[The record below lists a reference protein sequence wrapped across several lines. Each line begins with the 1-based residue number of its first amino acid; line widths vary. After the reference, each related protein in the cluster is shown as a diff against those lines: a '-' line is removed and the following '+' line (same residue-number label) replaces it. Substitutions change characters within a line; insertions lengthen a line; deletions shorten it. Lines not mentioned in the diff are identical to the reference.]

1 MSTSDKAR
9 FISFEGIDG
18 SGKSTQATL
27 FLDRLIQ
34 QGKEGILVR
43 EPGGTPI
50 SEAIR
55 HVLLTKGNR
64 QMVARTEALLMT
76 ASRSQLTKEVILP
89 NLEQNRWVIADR
101 YADSTL
107 AYQGGGRELNLDLL
121 QDLNK
126 FATYDLEPNIT
137 FVIDILPKEALR
149 RKGQTEDRIEEE
161 GIAFQKQVRRTYLE
175 LAQQY
180 SDRIIVIDGNM
191 GREIKRALS
200 KVDIWVIFSDHYYTF
215 SPRGFL

>member
-1 MSTSDKAR
+1 MTQMSTSDKAR

-27 FLDRLIQ
+27 FLDKLIQ
-34 QGKEGILVR
+34 KGKQGILVR

-107 AYQGGGRELNLDLL
+107 AYQGGGRELNLDWL

-126 FATYDLEPNIT
+126 FATYDLEPNVT

-149 RKGQTEDRIEEE
+149 RRGQTEDRIEEE
-161 GIAFQKQVRRTYLE
+161 GIAFQKRVRRTYLK

-180 SDRIIVIDGNM
+180 SDRIIVIDGHM
-191 GREIKRALS
+191 DREIIH
-200 KVDIWVIFSDHYYTF
+200 DNIWDQINRRY
-215 SPRGFL
+215 FLTQ

>member
-18 SGKSTQATL
+18 SGKSTQAKL

-34 QGKEGILVR
+34 EDREGILVR

-107 AYQGGGRELNLDLL
+107 AYQGGGRELNLDWL

-126 FATYDLEPNIT
+126 FATYDLEPNVT

-149 RKGQTEDRIEEE
+149 RREQTEDRIEEE
-161 GIAFQKQVRRTYLE
+161 GIAFQKRVRRTYLD

-180 SDRIIVIDGNM
+180 SDRIIVIDGHKSREIIQNNIWD
-191 GREIKRALS
+191 EIKRR
-200 KVDIWVIFSDHYYTF
+200 Y
-215 SPRGFL
+215 FLTQ

>member
-1 MSTSDKAR
+1 MTQMSTSDKAR

-27 FLDRLIQ
+27 FLDKLIQ
-34 QGKEGILVR
+34 KGKQGILVR

-107 AYQGGGRELNLDLL
+107 AYQGGGRELNLDWL

-126 FATYDLEPNIT
+126 FATYNLEPNVT

-149 RKGQTEDRIEEE
+149 RRGQTEDRIEEE
-161 GIAFQKQVRRTYLE
+161 GIAFQKRVRRTYLK

-180 SDRIIVIDGNM
+180 SDRIIVIDGHMDREIIQDNIWD
-191 GREIKRALS
+191 EIKRR
-200 KVDIWVIFSDHYYTF
+200 Y
-215 SPRGFL
+215 FLTQ

>member
-1 MSTSDKAR
+1 MTQMSTSDKAR

-18 SGKSTQATL
+18 SGKTTQATL
-27 FLDRLIQ
+27 LLDKLIQ
-34 QGKEGILVR
+34 NGKQGILVR
-43 EPGGTPI
+43 EPGGTPV

-107 AYQGGGRELNLDLL
+107 AYQGGGRELNLDWL

-126 FATYDLEPNIT
+126 FATYDLEPNVT

-149 RKGQTEDRIEEE
+149 RRGQTEDRIEEE
-161 GIAFQKQVRRTYLE
+161 GITFQKQVRRTYLE
-175 LAQQY
+175 LAKQY
-180 SDRIIVIDGNM
+180 SDRIIVIDGHMDREIIQDNIWD
-191 GREIKRALS
+191 EIKRR
-200 KVDIWVIFSDHYYTF
+200 Y
-215 SPRGFL
+215 FLTQ

>member
-18 SGKSTQATL
+18 SGKTTQAML
-27 FLDRLIQ
+27 LLDKLIQ
-34 QGKEGILVR
+34 NGKQGILVR
-43 EPGGTPI
+43 EPGGTPV

-107 AYQGGGRELNLDLL
+107 AYQGGGRELNLDWL

-126 FATYDLEPNIT
+126 FATYDLEPNLT
-137 FVIDILPKEALR
+137 FVIDILPKEALLR
-149 RKGQTEDRIEEE
+149 RGQIEDRIEEE
-161 GIAFQKQVRRTYLE
+161 GITFQKQVRRTYLE

-180 SDRIIVIDGNM
+180 SDRIIVIDGHMDREIIRDNIWD
-191 GREIKRALS
+191 EIKRRY
-200 KVDIWVIFSDHYYTF
+200 FFTQ
-215 SPRGFL
+215 

>member
-1 MSTSDKAR
+1 MTQMSTSDKAR

-27 FLDRLIQ
+27 FLDKLIQ
-34 QGKEGILVR
+34 KGKQGILVR

-107 AYQGGGRELNLDLL
+107 AYQGGGRELNLDWL

-126 FATYDLEPNIT
+126 FATYDLEPNVT

-149 RKGQTEDRIEEE
+149 RRGQTEDRIEEE

-180 SDRIIVIDGNM
+180 SDRIIVIDGHM
-191 GREIKRALS
+191 DREIIQDNIWDEIHRRYFLHNES
-200 KVDIWVIFSDHYYTF
+200 K
-215 SPRGFL
+215 

>member
-1 MSTSDKAR
+1 MTQMSTSDKAR

-27 FLDRLIQ
+27 FFDKLIQ
-34 QGKEGILVR
+34 KGKQGILVR

-101 YADSTL
+101 YADSTQ
-107 AYQGGGRELNLDLL
+107 AYQGGGRELNLDWL

-126 FATYDLEPNIT
+126 FATYDLEPNVT

-149 RKGQTEDRIEEE
+149 RRGQTEDRIEEE
-161 GIAFQKQVRRTYLE
+161 GIAFQKRVRRTYLE

-180 SDRIIVIDGNM
+180 SDRIIVIDGHM
-191 GREIKRALS
+191 DREIIQ
-200 KVDIWVIFSDHYYTF
+200 DYIWDEINRRY
-215 SPRGFL
+215 FLTQ

>member
-1 MSTSDKAR
+1 MTQMSTSDKAR

-18 SGKSTQATL
+18 SGKTTQATL
-27 FLDRLIQ
+27 LLDKLIQ
-34 QGKEGILVR
+34 KGKQGILVR
-43 EPGGTPI
+43 EPGGTPV

-107 AYQGGGRELNLDLL
+107 AYQGGGRELNLDWL

-126 FATYDLEPNIT
+126 FATYDLEPNVT

-149 RKGQTEDRIEEE
+149 RRGQTEDRIEEE
-161 GIAFQKQVRRTYLE
+161 GITFQKQVRRTYLE

-180 SDRIIVIDGNM
+180 SDRIIVIDGHMDREIIRDNIWD
-191 GREIKRALS
+191 EIKRRY
-200 KVDIWVIFSDHYYTF
+200 FFTQ
-215 SPRGFL
+215 

>member
-1 MSTSDKAR
+1 MTQMSTSDKAR

-18 SGKSTQATL
+18 SGKTTQATL
-27 FLDRLIQ
+27 LLDKLIQ
-34 QGKEGILVR
+34 KGKQGILVR
-43 EPGGTPI
+43 EPGGTPV

-107 AYQGGGRELNLDLL
+107 AYQGGGRELNLDWL

-126 FATYDLEPNIT
+126 FATYDLEPNVT

-149 RKGQTEDRIEEE
+149 RRGQTEDRIEEE
-161 GIAFQKQVRRTYLE
+161 GIAFQKRVRRTYLE

-180 SDRIIVIDGNM
+180 SDRIIVIDGHMDREIIQDNIWD
-191 GREIKRALS
+191 EIKRRY
-200 KVDIWVIFSDHYYTF
+200 FFTQ
-215 SPRGFL
+215 

>member
-1 MSTSDKAR
+1 MTQMSTSDKAR

-18 SGKSTQATL
+18 SGKTTQATL
-27 FLDRLIQ
+27 LLDKLIQ
-34 QGKEGILVR
+34 NGKKGILVR
-43 EPGGTPI
+43 EPGGTPV

-64 QMVARTEALLMT
+64 QMVARTESLLMT

-107 AYQGGGRELNLDLL
+107 AYQGGGRELNLDWL

-126 FATYDLEPNIT
+126 FATYDLEPNVT

-149 RKGQTEDRIEEE
+149 RREQTEDRIEEE
-161 GIAFQKQVRRTYLE
+161 GITFQKQVRRTYLE

-180 SDRIIVIDGNM
+180 SDRIIVIDGHM
-191 GREIKRALS
+191 DREIIQ
-200 KVDIWVIFSDHYYTF
+200 DNIWDEINRRY
-215 SPRGFL
+215 FLTQ

>member
-1 MSTSDKAR
+1 MTQMSTSDKAR

-107 AYQGGGRELNLDLL
+107 AYQGGGRELNLDWL

-126 FATYDLEPNIT
+126 FATYDLEPNVT

-149 RKGQTEDRIEEE
+149 RRGQTEDRIEEE
-161 GIAFQKQVRRTYLE
+161 GITFQKQVRRTYLE
-175 LAQQY
+175 LAKQY
-180 SDRIIVIDGNM
+180 SDRIIVIDGHMDREIIQDNIWD
-191 GREIKRALS
+191 EIKRR
-200 KVDIWVIFSDHYYTF
+200 Y
-215 SPRGFL
+215 FLTQ

>member
-1 MSTSDKAR
+1 MTQMSTSDKAR

-107 AYQGGGRELNLDLL
+107 AYQGGGRELNLDWL

-126 FATYDLEPNIT
+126 FATYNLEPNIT

-175 LAQQY
+175 LEQQY
-180 SDRIIVIDGNM
+180 SDRIIIIDGHM
-191 GREIKRALS
+191 GREIIQDNIWNEIKRRY
-200 KVDIWVIFSDHYYTF
+200 F
-215 SPRGFL
+215 

>member
-1 MSTSDKAR
+1 MTQMSTLDKAR

-107 AYQGGGRELNLDLL
+107 AYQGGGRELNLDWL

-126 FATYDLEPNIT
+126 FATYNLEPNIT
-137 FVIDILPKEALR
+137 FVIDILPKEALGR
-149 RKGQTEDRIEEE
+149 RGQTEDRIEVE
-161 GIAFQKQVRRTYLE
+161 GIAFQKKVRQTYLE

-180 SDRIIVIDGNM
+180 SDRIIVIDGHMDREIIQDNIWD
-191 GREIKRALS
+191 EIKRR
-200 KVDIWVIFSDHYYTF
+200 Y
-215 SPRGFL
+215 FLTQ

>member
-1 MSTSDKAR
+1 MTQMSTSDKAR

-27 FLDRLIQ
+27 FLDKLIQ
-34 QGKEGILVR
+34 KGKQGILVR

-107 AYQGGGRELNLDLL
+107 AYQGGGRELNLDWL

-126 FATYDLEPNIT
+126 FATYDLEPNVT

-149 RKGQTEDRIEEE
+149 RRGQTEDRIEEE
-161 GIAFQKQVRRTYLE
+161 GIAFQKRVRRTYLK

-180 SDRIIVIDGNM
+180 SDRIIVIDGHMDREIIQDNIWD
-191 GREIKRALS
+191 EIKRR
-200 KVDIWVIFSDHYYTF
+200 Y
-215 SPRGFL
+215 FLKQ

>member
-1 MSTSDKAR
+1 MTQMSTLDKAR

-107 AYQGGGRELNLDLL
+107 AYQGGGRELNLDWL

-137 FVIDILPKEALR
+137 FVIDILPKEALGR
-149 RKGQTEDRIEEE
+149 RGQTEDRIEVE
-161 GIAFQKQVRRTYLE
+161 GIAFQKKVRQTYLE

-180 SDRIIVIDGNM
+180 SDRIIVIDGHM
-191 GREIKRALS
+191 GREIIQDNIWDEIKRR
-200 KVDIWVIFSDHYYTF
+200 Y
-215 SPRGFL
+215 FLTQ

>member
-1 MSTSDKAR
+1 MIQMSTLDKAR

-27 FLDRLIQ
+27 FLDKLIRK
-34 QGKEGILVR
+34 GKQGILVR
-43 EPGGTPI
+43 EPGGTPV

-107 AYQGGGRELNLDLL
+107 AYQGGGRELNLDWL

-126 FATYDLEPNIT
+126 FATYDLEPNVT

-149 RKGQTEDRIEEE
+149 RRGQTEDRIEEE

-180 SDRIIVIDGNM
+180 SDRIIVIDGHMDREIIQNNIWD
-191 GREIKRALS
+191 EIKRR
-200 KVDIWVIFSDHYYTF
+200 Y
-215 SPRGFL
+215 FLTQ

>member
-1 MSTSDKAR
+1 MTQMSTSDKAR

-27 FLDRLIQ
+27 FFDKLIQ
-34 QGKEGILVR
+34 KGKQGILVR

-107 AYQGGGRELNLDLL
+107 AYQGGGRELNLDWL

-126 FATYDLEPNIT
+126 FATYDLEPNVT

-149 RKGQTEDRIEEE
+149 RRGQTEDRIEEE
-161 GIAFQKQVRRTYLE
+161 GIAFQKRVRRTYLE

-180 SDRIIVIDGNM
+180 SDRIIVIDGHM
-191 GREIKRALS
+191 DREIIQ
-200 KVDIWVIFSDHYYTF
+200 DNIWDEINRRY
-215 SPRGFL
+215 FLTQ

>member
-1 MSTSDKAR
+1 MTQMSTSDKAR

-27 FLDRLIQ
+27 FLDKLIQ
-34 QGKEGILVR
+34 KGKQGILVR

-107 AYQGGGRELNLDLL
+107 AYQGGGRELNLDWL

-126 FATYDLEPNIT
+126 FATYDLEPNVT

-149 RKGQTEDRIEEE
+149 RRGQTEDRIEEE
-161 GIAFQKQVRRTYLE
+161 GIAFQKRVRRTYLE

-180 SDRIIVIDGNM
+180 SDRIIVIDGHM
-191 GREIKRALS
+191 DREIIQ
-200 KVDIWVIFSDHYYTF
+200 DNIWDEINRRY
-215 SPRGFL
+215 FLTQ

>member
-1 MSTSDKAR
+1 MIQMSTLDKAR

-18 SGKSTQATL
+18 SGKTTQATL
-27 FLDRLIQ
+27 FLDKLIRK
-34 QGKEGILVR
+34 GKQGILVR

-55 HVLLTKGNR
+55 NVLLTKGNR

-89 NLEQNRWVIADR
+89 NLKQNRWVIADR

-107 AYQGGGRELNLDLL
+107 AYQGGGRELNLDWL

-126 FATYDLEPNIT
+126 FATYDLEPNVT

-149 RKGQTEDRIEEE
+149 RRGQTEDRIEEE

-180 SDRIIVIDGNM
+180 SDRIIVIDGHMDREIIQNNIWD
-191 GREIKRALS
+191 EIKRR
-200 KVDIWVIFSDHYYTF
+200 Y
-215 SPRGFL
+215 FLTQ

>member
-1 MSTSDKAR
+1 MTQMSTLDKAR

-107 AYQGGGRELNLDLL
+107 AYQGGGRELNLDWL

-126 FATYDLEPNIT
+126 FATYNLEPNIT
-137 FVIDILPKEALR
+137 FVIDILPKEALGR
-149 RKGQTEDRIEEE
+149 RGQTEDRIEVE
-161 GIAFQKQVRRTYLE
+161 GIAFQKKVRQTYLE

-180 SDRIIVIDGNM
+180 SDRIIVIDGHM
-191 GREIKRALS
+191 GREIIQDNIWNEIKRR
-200 KVDIWVIFSDHYYTF
+200 Y
-215 SPRGFL
+215 FLTQ

>member
-1 MSTSDKAR
+1 MTQMSTSDKAR

-27 FLDRLIQ
+27 FLDKLIQ
-34 QGKEGILVR
+34 KGKQGILVR

-107 AYQGGGRELNLDLL
+107 AYQGGGRELNLDWL

-126 FATYDLEPNIT
+126 FATYDLEPNVT

-149 RKGQTEDRIEEE
+149 RRGQTEDRIEEE

-180 SDRIIVIDGNM
+180 SDRIVVIDGHM
-191 GREIKRALS
+191 DREIIQ
-200 KVDIWVIFSDHYYTF
+200 DNIWDEINRRY
-215 SPRGFL
+215 FLTQ

>member
-1 MSTSDKAR
+1 MTQMSTSDKAR

-27 FLDRLIQ
+27 FLDKLIKK
-34 QGKEGILVR
+34 GKQGILVR

-107 AYQGGGRELNLDLL
+107 AYQGGGRELNLDWL

-126 FATYDLEPNIT
+126 FATYDLEPNVT

-149 RKGQTEDRIEEE
+149 RRGQTEDRIEEE

-180 SDRIIVIDGNM
+180 SDRIIVIDGHM
-191 GREIKRALS
+191 DREIIQ
-200 KVDIWVIFSDHYYTF
+200 DNIWDEINRRY
-215 SPRGFL
+215 FLTQ

>member
-1 MSTSDKAR
+1 MTLMSTSDKAR

-50 SEAIR
+50 SAAIR

-89 NLEQNRWVIADR
+89 NLEQDRWVIADR

-137 FVIDILPKEALR
+137 FVIDILPKEAFR
-149 RKGQTEDRIEEE
+149 RRGQTEDRIEEE

-191 GREIKRALS
+191 GREIIQNNIWDEIKRR
-200 KVDIWVIFSDHYYTF
+200 Y
-215 SPRGFL
+215 FLTQ

>member
-1 MSTSDKAR
+1 MTQMSTSDKAC

-27 FLDRLIQ
+27 FLDKLIQ
-34 QGKEGILVR
+34 KGKQGILVR

-89 NLEQNRWVIADR
+89 NLKQNRWVIADR

-107 AYQGGGRELNLDLL
+107 AYQGGGRELNLDWL

-126 FATYDLEPNIT
+126 FATYDLEPNVT

-149 RKGQTEDRIEEE
+149 RRGQTEDRIEEE

-180 SDRIIVIDGNM
+180 SDRIIVIDGHM
-191 GREIKRALS
+191 DREIIQ
-200 KVDIWVIFSDHYYTF
+200 DNIWNEINRRH
-215 SPRGFL
+215 FLTQ

>member
-1 MSTSDKAR
+1 MIQMSTSDKAR

-27 FLDRLIQ
+27 FFDKLIQ
-34 QGKEGILVR
+34 KGKQGILVR

-107 AYQGGGRELNLDLL
+107 AYQGGGRELNLDWL

-126 FATYDLEPNIT
+126 FATYDLEPNVT
-137 FVIDILPKEALR
+137 FVIDILPKEALLR
-149 RKGQTEDRIEEE
+149 RGQIEDRIEEE
-161 GIAFQKQVRRTYLE
+161 GITFQKQVRRTYLE

-180 SDRIIVIDGNM
+180 SDRIIVIDGHM
-191 GREIKRALS
+191 DREIIQ
-200 KVDIWVIFSDHYYTF
+200 DNIWDEINRRY
-215 SPRGFL
+215 FLTQ

>member
-1 MSTSDKAR
+1 MTQMSTSDKAR

-18 SGKSTQATL
+18 SGKTTQAML
-27 FLDRLIQ
+27 LLDKLIQ
-34 QGKEGILVR
+34 EGKQGILVR
-43 EPGGTPI
+43 EPGGTPV

-107 AYQGGGRELNLDLL
+107 AYQGGGRELNLDWL

-126 FATYDLEPNIT
+126 FATYDLEPNVT

-149 RKGQTEDRIEEE
+149 RRGQTEDRIEEE
-161 GIAFQKQVRRTYLE
+161 GIAFQKQVRRTYLK

-180 SDRIIVIDGNM
+180 SDRIIVIDGHM
-191 GREIKRALS
+191 DREIIQ
-200 KVDIWVIFSDHYYTF
+200 DNIWNEINRRY
-215 SPRGFL
+215 FLTQ

>member
-1 MSTSDKAR
+1 MSTLDKAR

-107 AYQGGGRELNLDLL
+107 AYQGGGRELNLDWL

-126 FATYDLEPNIT
+126 FATYNLEPNIT
-137 FVIDILPKEALR
+137 FVIDILPKEALGR
-149 RKGQTEDRIEEE
+149 RGQTEDRIEVE
-161 GIAFQKQVRRTYLE
+161 GIAFQKKVRQTYLE

-180 SDRIIVIDGNM
+180 SDRIIVIDGHM
-191 GREIKRALS
+191 GREIIQDNIWDEIKRR
-200 KVDIWVIFSDHYYTF
+200 Y
-215 SPRGFL
+215 FLTQ

>member
-1 MSTSDKAR
+1 MTQMSTLDKAR

-34 QGKEGILVR
+34 HGKEGILVR
-43 EPGGTPI
+43 EPGGPPI

-107 AYQGGGRELNLDLL
+107 AYQGGGRELNLDWL

-126 FATYDLEPNIT
+126 FATYNLEPNIT
-137 FVIDILPKEALR
+137 FVIDILPKEALGR
-149 RKGQTEDRIEEE
+149 RGQTEDRIEVE
-161 GIAFQKQVRRTYLE
+161 GIAFQKKVRQTYLE

-180 SDRIIVIDGNM
+180 SDRIIVIDGHM
-191 GREIKRALS
+191 GREIIQDNIWDEIKRR
-200 KVDIWVIFSDHYYTF
+200 Y
-215 SPRGFL
+215 FLTQ

>member
-1 MSTSDKAR
+1 MTQMSTSDKAR

-18 SGKSTQATL
+18 SGKTTQATL
-27 FLDRLIQ
+27 LLDKLIQ
-34 QGKEGILVR
+34 NGKQGILVR
-43 EPGGTPI
+43 EPGGTPV

-107 AYQGGGRELNLDLL
+107 AYQGGGRELNLDWL

-126 FATYDLEPNIT
+126 FATYDLEPNVT

-149 RKGQTEDRIEEE
+149 RRGQTEDRIEEE

-191 GREIKRALS
+191 GREIIQNNIWDEIKRR
-200 KVDIWVIFSDHYYTF
+200 Y
-215 SPRGFL
+215 FLTQ

>member
-1 MSTSDKAR
+1 MTQMSTSDKAR

-18 SGKSTQATL
+18 SGKSTQAKL

-34 QGKEGILVR
+34 EDREGILVR

-89 NLEQNRWVIADR
+89 NLGQNRWVIADR

-107 AYQGGGRELNLDLL
+107 AYQGGGRELNLDWL

-126 FATYDLEPNIT
+126 FATYDLEPNVT

-149 RKGQTEDRIEEE
+149 RREQTEDRIEEE
-161 GIAFQKQVRRTYLE
+161 GIAFQKRVRRTYLD

-180 SDRIIVIDGNM
+180 SDRIIVIDGHKSREIIQNNIWD
-191 GREIKRALS
+191 EIKRR
-200 KVDIWVIFSDHYYTF
+200 Y
-215 SPRGFL
+215 FLTQ

>member
-1 MSTSDKAR
+1 MTKMSTSDKAR

-18 SGKSTQATL
+18 SGKTTQATL
-27 FLDRLIQ
+27 LLEKLIQ
-34 QGKEGILVR
+34 NGKQGILVR
-43 EPGGTPI
+43 EPGGTPV

-107 AYQGGGRELNLDLL
+107 AYQGGGRELNLDWL

-126 FATYDLEPNIT
+126 FATYDLEPNVT

-149 RKGQTEDRIEEE
+149 RRGQTEDRIEEE

-180 SDRIIVIDGNM
+180 SDRIIVIDGHMDREIIQDNIWD
-191 GREIKRALS
+191 EIKRR
-200 KVDIWVIFSDHYYTF
+200 Y
-215 SPRGFL
+215 FLTQ

>member
-1 MSTSDKAR
+1 MTLMSTSDKAR

-107 AYQGGGRELNLDLL
+107 AYQGGGRELNLDWL

-126 FATYDLEPNIT
+126 FATYDLEPNVT

-149 RKGQTEDRIEEE
+149 RRGQTEDRIEEE

-191 GREIKRALS
+191 GREIIQNNIWDEIKRR
-200 KVDIWVIFSDHYYTF
+200 Y
-215 SPRGFL
+215 FLTQ

>member
-1 MSTSDKAR
+1 MTQMSTSDKAR

-27 FLDRLIQ
+27 FLDKLIQ
-34 QGKEGILVR
+34 KGKQGILVR

-89 NLEQNRWVIADR
+89 NLKQNRWVIADR

-107 AYQGGGRELNLDLL
+107 AYQGGGRELNLDWL

-126 FATYDLEPNIT
+126 FATYDLEPNVT

-149 RKGQTEDRIEEE
+149 RRGQTEDRIEEE

-180 SDRIIVIDGNM
+180 SDRIIVIDGHMDREIIQDNIWD
-191 GREIKRALS
+191 EIKRR
-200 KVDIWVIFSDHYYTF
+200 Y
-215 SPRGFL
+215 FLTQ

>member
-1 MSTSDKAR
+1 MTQMSTSDKAR

-27 FLDRLIQ
+27 FFDKLIQ
-34 QGKEGILVR
+34 KGKQGILVR

-107 AYQGGGRELNLDLL
+107 AYQGGGRELNLDWL

-126 FATYDLEPNIT
+126 FATYDLEPNVT

-149 RKGQTEDRIEEE
+149 RRGQTEDRIEEE
-161 GIAFQKQVRRTYLE
+161 GIAFQKRVRRTYLK

-180 SDRIIVIDGNM
+180 SDRIIVIDGHM
-191 GREIKRALS
+191 DREIIQ
-200 KVDIWVIFSDHYYTF
+200 DNIWDQINRRY
-215 SPRGFL
+215 FLTQ

>member
-1 MSTSDKAR
+1 MTQMSTSDKAC

-18 SGKSTQATL
+18 SGKTTQATL
-27 FLDRLIQ
+27 LLDKLIQ
-34 QGKEGILVR
+34 KGKQGILVR
-43 EPGGTPI
+43 EPGGTPV

-107 AYQGGGRELNLDLL
+107 AYQGGGRELNLDWL

-126 FATYDLEPNIT
+126 FATYDLEPNVT

-149 RKGQTEDRIEEE
+149 RRGQTEDRIEEE
-161 GIAFQKQVRRTYLE
+161 GITFQKQVRRTYLE

-180 SDRIIVIDGNM
+180 SDRIIVIDGHMDREIIQDNIWD
-191 GREIKRALS
+191 EIKRR
-200 KVDIWVIFSDHYYTF
+200 Y
-215 SPRGFL
+215 FLTQ

>member
-18 SGKSTQATL
+18 SGKTTQATL
-27 FLDRLIQ
+27 LLDKLIQ
-34 QGKEGILVR
+34 NGKQGILVR
-43 EPGGTPI
+43 EPGGTPV

-107 AYQGGGRELNLDLL
+107 AYQGGGRELNLDWL

-126 FATYDLEPNIT
+126 FATYDLEPNVT

-149 RKGQTEDRIEEE
+149 RRGQTEDRIEEE
-161 GIAFQKQVRRTYLE
+161 GITFQKQVRRTYLE
-175 LAQQY
+175 LAKQY
-180 SDRIIVIDGNM
+180 SDRIIVIDGHMDREIIQDNIWD
-191 GREIKRALS
+191 EIKRR
-200 KVDIWVIFSDHYYTF
+200 Y
-215 SPRGFL
+215 FLTQ

>member
-1 MSTSDKAR
+1 MIQMSTLDKAP

-27 FLDRLIQ
+27 FLDKLIQ
-34 QGKEGILVR
+34 KGKQGILVR

-107 AYQGGGRELNLDLL
+107 AYQGGGRELNLDWL

-126 FATYDLEPNIT
+126 FATYDLEPNVT

-149 RKGQTEDRIEEE
+149 RRGQTEDRIEEE
-161 GIAFQKQVRRTYLE
+161 GIAFQKRVRRTYLE

-180 SDRIIVIDGNM
+180 SDRIIVIDGHM
-191 GREIKRALS
+191 DREIIQ
-200 KVDIWVIFSDHYYTF
+200 DNIWDEINRRY
-215 SPRGFL
+215 FLTQ

>member
-1 MSTSDKAR
+1 MTQMSTSDKAR

-107 AYQGGGRELNLDLL
+107 AYQGGGRELNLDWL

-126 FATYDLEPNIT
+126 FATYNLEPNIT
-137 FVIDILPKEALR
+137 FVIDILPKEALGR
-149 RKGQTEDRIEEE
+149 RGQTEDRIEEE
-161 GIAFQKQVRRTYLE
+161 GIAFQNQVRQTYLE

-180 SDRIIVIDGNM
+180 SDRIIVIDGHM
-191 GREIKRALS
+191 GREIIQDNIWDEIKRR
-200 KVDIWVIFSDHYYTF
+200 Y
-215 SPRGFL
+215 FLTQ